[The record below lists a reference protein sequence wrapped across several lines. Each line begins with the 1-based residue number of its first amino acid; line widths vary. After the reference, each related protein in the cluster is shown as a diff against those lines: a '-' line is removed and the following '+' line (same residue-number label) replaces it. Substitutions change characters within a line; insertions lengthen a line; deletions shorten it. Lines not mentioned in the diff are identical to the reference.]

1 MPELPEVE
9 TARRRAQRALRGR
22 RIREV
27 AVVDDPIVYDGV
39 SPARFAATLRGRR
52 VLAVHRKGKH
62 LWMELDRPPFP
73 LFHFGM
79 TGSFEI
85 YRDVAARPRFWKVE
99 IAAEDGTRLAMPDP
113 RRLGRIRLRRDPE
126 AEPPLA
132 RLGFDVLRGLPPARE
147 LARLLARRGAP
158 AKAVL
163 LDQSVFAGVGNWIAD
178 EALYQA
184 AIDPR
189 RPASSLSLKEVAR
202 LRSRLHA
209 IVRLAVDAGADE
221 ARYPRTWL
229 FHDRWG
235 RAEGARTA
243 RGEPIV
249 HVTIGGR
256 TTAVVP
262 ERYGLMPL
270 RGTHAT
276 SRKARRAPAERSLK
290 RAAGR

>member
-22 RIREV
+22 RIARV
-27 AVVDDPIVYDGV
+27 AVAHDPIVFDGV
-39 SPARFAATLRGRR
+39 APERFAAALRGRR
-52 VLAVHRKGKH
+52 VLGVHRKGKH

-85 YRDVAARPRFWKVE
+85 YRDGRERPLFWKVE
-99 IAAEDGTRLAMPDP
+99 IAAEDGTRLGMADP
-113 RRLGRIRLRRDPE
+113 RRLGRVRLRRSPE

-132 RLGFDVLRGLPPARE
+132 ALGFDVARGLPPARE
-147 LARLLARRGAP
+147 LRVLLARRSGP

-163 LDQSVFAGVGNWIAD
+163 LDQSLFAGVGNWIAD

-189 RPASSLSLKEVAR
+189 RPASSLSLPELAR

-209 IVRLAVDAGADE
+209 IVRHAVAVGADE
-221 ARYPRTWL
+221 RRYPRTWL
-229 FHDRWG
+229 FHHRWG
-235 RAEGARTA
+235 RAAGARTA

-249 HVTIGGR
+249 YLRIGGR

-262 ERYGLMPL
+262 ARY
-270 RGTHAT
+270 AT
-276 SRKARRAPAERSLK
+276 PRKASRAPSE
-290 RAAGR
+290 GT